1 MVIKKQIALD
11 FGRDTIPITVFAK
24 QYDKDSRVIEIVPL
38 SSGQPLTLTE
48 GTTAKLKLSKADG
61 KVVISPCTIIDG
73 KISTEL
79 SEQCLTS
86 AGTARAEI
94 ALYKDDTLLS
104 SQVFYIDVKK
114 SAFDEAEAA
123 ASNNDF
129 KEIIM
134 EISELKTKLE
144 STDNLITYPR
154 KEAITIDEIINNT
167 PKEDEI
173 FNTIVDASE
182 IGNGEITLRL
192 LVKCGKCEII
202 NDKIR
207 FDKKYTNIFPDLR
220 ITPAEQI
227 TEDNNSLISFD
238 EGVEIEK
245 VYTITEDNTAVDV
258 EFLQYIAGALKSFR
272 ISNIATYDN
281 SNEILYIQSR
291 VIFAIKGENTEQA
304 NDIVNA
310 IGYLLK
316 GAKGL
321 VVKYKKIANV
331 KTAEVLL

>member
-11 FGRDTIPITVFAK
+11 FGRDTITITVFAK
-24 QYDKDSRVIEIVPL
+24 QYDKDSRIIDIVPL
-38 SSGQPLTLTE
+38 SSGQPLKLE
-48 GTTAKLKLSKADG
+48 DGTTAKLKLTKADG
-61 KVVISPCTIIDG
+61 KAVISSCKISDG
-73 KISTEL
+73 KISVEL

-94 ALYKDDTLLS
+94 ALYKDDKLLS
-104 SQVFYIDVKK
+104 SQVFYIEVKK
-114 SAFDEAEAA
+114 SAFNEEEAA
-123 ASNNDF
+123 ESNNDF
-129 KEIIM
+129 KEIIT
-134 EISELKTKLE
+134 EISELKTKIE
-144 STDNLITYPR
+144 STENLITYPR

-173 FNTIVDASE
+173 FNVIVDASE
-182 IGNGEITLRL
+182 IENGEITLRL
-192 LVKCGKCEII
+192 LVKCGKCEIV
-202 NDKIR
+202 NNKIL

-220 ITPAEQI
+220 ITPEEQI

-238 EGVEIEK
+238 KGVEIEK

-258 EFLQYIAGALKSFR
+258 EFLQYIAGTLKSFR
-272 ISNIATYDN
+272 ISNIATYDD
-281 SNEILYIQSR
+281 SNKILYIQSR